1 MLAGHLRTLSVA
13 AVFVFIGT
21 AVLIPDASAHPRH
34 ARHHRGRG
42 HGLVIFPSIAIGIAP
57 GAAPAVGVGVAVGVG
72 RRFGFGYA
80 PFSLGVGVSLPGPA
94 MDPRGSL
101 RTEVPQKDT
110 EVFVDGYYA
119 GRVDDFDGS
128 FQKLRLDPGP
138 HTVTL
143 YLDGYRP
150 YEESIN
156 STLGTTVKIR
166 HEMEPLAP
174 GEPVPMR
181 PSPGS
186 PPYAATAPAP
196 TTTPPSAPAAPR
208 VIATTPSASA
218 AEYGVLS
225 VRAQPA
231 DAEIWID
238 GELWELPPSA
248 ERLSVHL
255 PAGPHTLQLS
265 KEGYE
270 DFEIDVEVQPGETE
284 ALNVRMTPSP

>member
-1 MLAGHLRTLSVA
+1 MLAGHLRTLGVA
-13 AVFVFIGT
+13 AVFVAT
-21 AVLIPDASAHPRH
+21 VVLTPDASAHPRH
-34 ARHHRGRG
+34 SRHHRG
-42 HGLVIFPSIAIGIAP
+42 HGLVIFPSVAIGIAP
-57 GAAPAVGVGVAVGVG
+57 GSAPAVGVGVGIG
-72 RRFGFGYA
+72 PRFGFGYV

-94 MDPRGSL
+94 SDPRGLL
-101 RTEVPQKDT
+101 RTDVPQKDT

-143 YLDGYRP
+143 YLEGYRL

-156 STLGTTVKIR
+156 STPGTTVRIR

-174 GEPVPMR
+174 GEPFPMR
-181 PSPGS
+181 PAPAAA
-186 PPYAATAPAP
+186 PYAVTAPAP
-196 TTTPPSAPAAPR
+196 MPAPSSAPAPSSSS
-208 VIATTPSASA
+208 VGVTTAIPSAKP

-225 VRAQPA
+225 VRAQPG

-238 GELWELPPSA
+238 GELWELPPSS

-255 PAGPHTLQLS
+255 PAGPHALRLS
-265 KEGYE
+265 KQGYE
-270 DFEIDVEVQPGETE
+270 DFELGVDVEPGETE